1 MMKAID
7 RLAEKLG
14 IERFRLVMICVLI
27 AGVLAMVIASV

>member
-14 IERFRLVMICVLI
+14 IERFRLIMICVLLVGFAAI
-27 AGVLAMVIASV
+27 VIAKL

>member
-14 IERFRLVMICVLI
+14 VERFRLVMVCILL
-27 AGVLAMVIASV
+27 AGVVVIAIATL